1 MALSRHAQCA
11 DECPLLGAKRTL
23 TNRCALVNFGGRSL
37 SALFGPFQAGAN
49 TITKLLDHCRPPL
62 RLPYRSALSSAD
74 PAASAVPR
82 RMRTWCGA

>member
-49 TITKLLDHCRPPL
+49 AISKLL
-62 RLPYRSALSSAD
+62 
-74 PAASAVPR
+74 
-82 RMRTWCGA
+82 